1 MLDRIGSNT
10 LSITAGDLYYLSSSS
25 WAPADADSVST
36 ASGLLAIAT
45 ATASNNGMLVSGAVK
60 VANNTGFSSA
70 SEGDVLYVSLTA
82 GDVTSDV
89 STYTAGDV
97 VRIVGYVL
105 DATNG
110 IIYFDP
116 SKDWIEL

>member
-1 MLDRIGSNT
+1 M
-10 LSITAGDLYYLSSSS
+10 TAGDLYYLSSVS
-25 WAPADADSVST
+25 WAQADADAAST

-45 ATASNNGMLVSGAVK
+45 STASNNGMLVSGVVK
-60 VANNTGFSSA
+60 VANSSGFSSA

-89 STYTAGDV
+89 STYTTGDI
-97 VRIVGYVL
+97 VRVVGYVL
-105 DATNG
+105 DPTNG

-116 SKDWIEL
+116 SKDWIELS

>member
-1 MLDRIGSNT
+1 
-10 LSITAGDLYYLSSSS
+10 
-25 WAPADADSVST
+25 
-36 ASGLLAIAT
+36 
-45 ATASNNGMLVSGAVK
+45 MLVSGAVK